1 MDGLLVILDSEGFRN
16 KTRKDNFKTTTEL
29 TLKPLKGLEIKAN
42 LTYMLYNQYDIR
54 RQSNGTYSKYPGE
67 TSILNTGNFQNQMF
81 EQFAPNEYWATN
93 VFATYQGS
101 VSNKHNYKVTGGFNY
116 ETRYNKTVRGTGYNL
131 LSDVLDDFNL
141 IGVDP
146 ATNQKRMEVT
156 GGQNEYKLAGFSDV

>member
-93 VFATYQGS
+93 VFAT
-101 VSNKHNYKVTGGFNY
+101 
-116 ETRYNKTVRGTGYNL
+116 
-131 LSDVLDDFNL
+131 
-141 IGVDP
+141 
-146 ATNQKRMEVT
+146 
-156 GGQNEYKLAGFSDV
+156 

>member
-81 EQFAPNEYWATN
+81 EQFAPMNIGQRMYLPHTKVLYPTN
-93 VFATYQGS
+93 IIIKLQV
-101 VSNKHNYKVTGGFNY
+101 VLIMKLVT
-116 ETRYNKTVRGTGYNL
+116 TRLFVAQDIIFFPMFWMILTR
-131 LSDVLDDFNL
+131 
-141 IGVDP
+141 
-146 ATNQKRMEVT
+146 
-156 GGQNEYKLAGFSDV
+156 